1 MNYKIPF
8 SINEP
13 KKLSRYKDYLFDEYN
28 YYFNER
34 EKLKKEITFSLNE
47 KVIPYSFKNWFRLT
61 RTKYAMNPLNCKGS
75 VENATGGR
83 FNIGGIKKDRFPT
96 FSALYIGN
104 GKETCIKEVYSG
116 MEHFFNSKRGD
127 SFFQISGHIYSAL
140 DTTKKGSLNKFVKT
154 IKQITLS
161 EQLQNR
167 FKKLNI
173 KEERASIQSMK
184 QFEKI
189 IYHKNWKIDPNIY
202 DIPAPSQI
210 FGQLAK
216 NAGIEAILYK
226 STRKSR
232 EGLCM
237 AVFPENFKNS
247 ESYIKLEDCP
257 KDIVN
262 KKMNSETFENF
273 Y

>member
-1 MNYKIPF
+1 MSYKIPF

-13 KKLSRYKDYLFDEYN
+13 KILSQDKDYFFDEYN

-34 EKLKKEITFSLNE
+34 EELKKEIIFSLNE
-47 KVIPYSFKNWFRLT
+47 KVISYSFKNWFRLT
-61 RTKYAMNPLNCKGS
+61 KTKYVTDPLNCKGS

-83 FNIGGIKKDRFPT
+83 FNIGSIKKDRFPT
-96 FSALYIGN
+96 FPALYIGK

-127 SFFQISGHIYSAL
+127 SFFQINGHIYSVL
-140 DTTKKGSLNKFVKT
+140 DITKKGSLDKFVKI
-154 IKQITLS
+154 IKQIRLS
-161 EQLQNR
+161 KNLQNKAEKLALKKRHPVQNITELKTSIYDVNWRR
-167 FKKLNI
+167 F
-173 KEERASIQSMK
+173 
-184 QFEKI
+184 
-189 IYHKNWKIDPNIY
+189 PNIY
-202 DIPAPSQI
+202 NIPSLPQI

-216 NAGIEAILYK
+216 NAGIEAIVYK
-226 STRKSR
+226 STKKSK

-237 AVFPENFKNS
+237 VVFPENFKNS

-262 KKMNSETFENF
+262 KKMDSETFENF